1 MTAVGLILLTGNM
14 SDAGKISWALIDAYL
29 DPPCLIA
36 FLRSLRSWKTWASIN
51 CHVYMISH
59 ACMTIRE
66 KKGDPEVFVT
76 RNHGAYYQDSA
87 NLWLQRHS
95 KNAFFRSSRL
105 EVFLTLIWVSFL
117 GVRFE
122 VRGAGAK
129 IIPCLKLVTIMLE
142 TWSLLRMYTHMIC
155 SFGKYTF

>member
-1 MTAVGLILLTGNM
+1 
-14 SDAGKISWALIDAYL
+14 
-29 DPPCLIA
+29 
-36 FLRSLRSWKTWASIN
+36 
-51 CHVYMISH
+51 MISH
-59 ACMTIRE
+59 AYMTIRE
-66 KKGDPEVFVT
+66 KKSDPEVFVT

-142 TWSLLRMYTHMIC
+142 T
-155 SFGKYTF
+155 